1 MERLQVNYADI
12 DYEVHFHEYMDG
24 NVAIYLHGTADEDAF
39 MPATTNT
46 RYAQLPERS
55 VIVDHWEDLA
65 FALFKGGVIDEPLG
79 TLTSGFNN
87 YGVFRLTDKA
97 INQMTIEFEE
107 QANV

>member
-1 MERLQVNYADI
+1 MERLQVNYSGT

-39 MPATTNT
+39 MPATTNIG
-46 RYAQLPERS
+46 YAQLPERS
-55 VIVDHWEDLA
+55 VIVDHWEGLA

-107 QANV
+107 QAKV